1 MTRSIFIG
9 VASFAMTALFILGQH
24 AASAATLVG

>member
-9 VASFAMTALFILGQH
+9 LASFAMTILMILGQH
-24 AASAATLVG
+24 AANGASMIG